1 MYDKEVKVK
10 VCTKAFKY
18 IIVNAKS
25 REDAH
30 KKAFNSFM
38 DMPETEILKNSE
50 IDDFFIE
57 TSIDG
62 PQGGDMLHG

>member
-10 VCTKAFKY
+10 VCYKAFKY

>member
-10 VCTKAFKY
+10 VCYKAFKY

-57 TSIDG
+57 TAIDG